1 MGESVRRGFVETP
14 SSWFW
19 ERFEPSGFIG
29 ERCMHSTL
37 FGLRAC
43 ACTADWHAYC
53 CMHAWHAFNVASLNN
68 VAVIINSMLIVME
81 TMRRV
86 FIVPP
91 QRKRAR
97 MRRDP
102 GKKKCKRIWFPNH
115 WTRLSRQ
122 QRKWNCAAYKNG
134 TDWSFDVRLVPPSIL

>member
-1 MGESVRRGFVETP
+1 MIRKAPLQMRCKDCGSSLSVWLQNIFQAVGESVRRGFVETP

-19 ERFEPSGFIG
+19 ERVEPSGFFG

-53 CMHAWHAFNVASLNN
+53 CIMHAWHAFNVASLNN

-97 MRRDP
+97 MREIRV
-102 GKKKCKRIWFPNH
+102 KKKKNVSGFDFP
-115 WTRLSRQ
+115 TTER
-122 QRKWNCAAYKNG
+122 
-134 TDWSFDVRLVPPSIL
+134 D